1 MPPSNNRPRLNK
13 DEKKDEMIALA
24 ILYEENTVST
34 GGKNVFTA
42 FFYLALRNQRAA
54 NSLLYK
60 PKTTTKFLLRKTF
73 CFTPTANQCLWKS
86 LKLGLSDFLLERISL
101 LNLGAKNNLNR

>member
-1 MPPSNNRPRLNK
+1 
-13 DEKKDEMIALA
+13 MIALA

-54 NSLLYK
+54 NSLPLQAQNYDK
-60 PKTTTKFLLRKTF
+60 VFASENILF
-73 CFTPTANQCLWKS
+73 YSHCKS
-86 LKLGLSDFLLERISL
+86 VLVEVP
-101 LNLGAKNNLNR
+101 

>member
-1 MPPSNNRPRLNK
+1 
-13 DEKKDEMIALA
+13 MIALA

-60 PKTTTKFLLRKTF
+60 PNYDKVFCLGKHFVLL
-73 CFTPTANQCLWKS
+73 PLQ
-86 LKLGLSDFLLERISL
+86 ISACGSP
-101 LNLGAKNNLNR
+101 LNLG

>member
-54 NSLLYK
+54 NSLL
-60 PKTTTKFLLRKTF
+60 
-73 CFTPTANQCLWKS
+73 
-86 LKLGLSDFLLERISL
+86 
-101 LNLGAKNNLNR
+101 